1 MKRTIGLAIVV
12 LLTCIAV
19 LTGLDQYQRLHHD
32 QAITETLDRQL
43 PPFQARLQ
51 ARLDGIVAENRTMAA
66 AIATQPDLPVSAVT
80 ALAQGAVAR
89 QPRLLSVLVAHRLKV
104 GFVYPAKGNEA
115 VIGLD
120 YALHPE
126 FMGSINRAIA
136 TRDTVV
142 DAPVSL
148 MQTGRPGLVIRTP
161 MFDKAGDLSGLISM
175 AVDIEGL
182 LIESGLLEPTLD
194 FSISIEQHT
203 NGQPPTR
210 LFGTPDDTQHPT
222 STARIILPDGV
233 WTLSA
238 TTRVAV
244 DQEHAEATL
253 LWPIGGGL
261 TLLLVLLILW
271 RGGVLKLLAEQQGD
285 RPAGKATIR
294 VRTLMILAVV
304 VPTPVLIGGVALLF
318 YHTSMQ
324 AADHMEQQQVNE
336 LAEQVREQV
345 SSFFAIPR
353 QVAAFNADLFRY
365 GLLDPSDPVTLQTT
379 LLAQFRQQPL
389 LTFLSIGTAEGDYY
403 AASRPPRRDDKT
415 LRLLRATTAEGREMK
430 LFRVDDT
437 NQPSQQ
443 VPTSG
448 NAFFDARTRPW
459 YQAALNSE
467 TLKWYPAY
475 RYGIDDP
482 NGLYDAIG
490 IGMSAP
496 LYSTD
501 HRFLGVIAADVSLSQ
516 LGAFL
521 HKHLSSLGGVAF
533 LAEHDGTLLAS
544 SDDSAIYHLDDTRTL
559 RIRADQSDTPAI
571 RTAGAIMRAA
581 NSPADSRSIEVNG
594 QRHLLNWQSLQLPD
608 GPLLTIALVMPEH
621 RLSNGTGKA
630 LHTVGSLL
638 LVVLILGGI
647 AALAFSYWFTQPLLA
662 LDRWARHLGAG
673 EWNTTLPVDSAISE
687 LSGLSHSLGT
697 MATQLQRHAAE
708 LEQKV
713 AERTQELADAN
724 RRLAQ
729 LSRTDGLTGLAN
741 RRHLDET
748 FANECARAH
757 RSGQAL
763 AVMLIDVDL
772 FKPYNDLYG
781 HPEGDEALRQVA
793 TVLQSSCRRAS
804 DLAAR
809 YGGEEFC
816 VLMADTDPA
825 GAMALAEHIRGAV
838 EALSLPHEKSACG
851 VVTISIGV
859 ASWLP
864 AATPLPVTEQTLLR
878 WADQALYRAKEA
890 GRNRVV
896 VHESSQEN
904 HPAQGHQPLA

>member
-1 MKRTIGLAIVV
+1 MKRTIVLAIMV

-19 LTGLDQYQRLHHD
+19 LAGLEHYQRLRHD
-32 QAITETLDRQL
+32 QAVTEALDRQL
-43 PPFQARLQ
+43 PSLQARLQ
-51 ARLDGIVAENRTMAA
+51 ARLDGILAENRTMAA
-66 AIATQPDLPVSAVT
+66 AIASQPDLPVSAVT

-89 QPRLLSVLVAHRLKV
+89 QPRLLSVLVAHKLKV
-104 GFVYPAKGNEA
+104 GFVYPPKGNEA

-126 FMGSINRAIA
+126 FMGSINRAIT
-136 TRDTVV
+136 TRSTVV

-148 MQTGRPGLVIRTP
+148 MQTGRPGLVVRTP
-161 MFDKAGDLSGLISM
+161 MFNSAGELGGLISM

-182 LIESGLLEPTLD
+182 LIEAGLLEPTLN
-194 FSISIEQHT
+194 FSIAIEQQT

-210 LFGTPDDTQHPT
+210 LFGTPDTMHSPT
-222 STARIILPDGV
+222 STARITLPDGV

-238 TTRVAV
+238 TTRVAF
-244 DQEHAEATL
+244 DQEHAEDTL
-253 LWPIGGGL
+253 LWSVGGGI
-261 TLLLVLLILW
+261 TVLLVLLILW
-271 RGGVLKLLAEQQGD
+271 RGGVLKLLVEQQGD

-324 AADHMEQQQVNE
+324 AAEQMEQQQVNE
-336 LAEQVREQV
+336 LAEQIREQV
-345 SSFFAIPR
+345 SSFFAVPR

-365 GLLDPSDPVTLQTT
+365 GLLDPDNPVVMQTT
-379 LLAQFRQQPL
+379 FLAQFRQQPL
-389 LTFLSIGTAEGDYY
+389 LTFLSIGNAEGEYY

-415 LRLLRATTAEGREMK
+415 LRLLRATIAEGREMK

-437 NQPSQQ
+437 NQPSQM

-459 YQAALNSE
+459 YQAALHSE

-475 RYGIDDP
+475 RYTINDP
-482 NGLYDAIG
+482 QSLYDAIG

-533 LAEHDGTLLAS
+533 LAENDGTLLAS
-544 SDDSAIYHLDDTRTL
+544 SDDSAVYRLDDSKTL

-571 RTAGAIMRAA
+571 NAAGVVLRTA
-581 NSPADSRSIEVNG
+581 NSPASSQFIEVNG
-594 QRHLLNWQSLQLPD
+594 QRHLLHWQSLQLPD

-630 LHTVGSLL
+630 LHSVGSLL
-638 LVVLILGGI
+638 LVALILGGI
-647 AALAFSYWFTQPLLA
+647 AALAFSCWLTQPLLA
-662 LDRWARHLGAG
+662 LDRWARRLGAG
-673 EWNTTLPVDSAISE
+673 DWDAPLPVTGSIAE
-687 LSGLSHSLGT
+687 LSGLSHSLGC
-697 MATQLQRHAAE
+697 MATQLQHHAAE

-724 RRLAQ
+724 HRLTQ

-772 FKPYNDLYG
+772 FKPYNDHYG
-781 HPEGDEALRQVA
+781 HPAGDEALRQVA
-793 TVLQSSCRRAS
+793 TVLQTSYRRAS

-816 VLMADTDPA
+816 ILMADTDRA

-838 EALSLPHEKSACG
+838 EALSLPHEKSVRG

-864 AATPLPVTEQTLLR
+864 AATPLPVTEQTLLH

-896 VHESSQEN
+896 VHESAQES